1 MFWIGSEKDR
11 FRAQRWISII
21 VLCVGTLFLISNIY
35 QYVSCQGPGYPIFKA
50 LVVMAIGTG
59 MFYISD
65 KW

>member
-1 MFWIGSEKDR
+1 MFWYGSIKDR
-11 FRAQRWISII
+11 FRVQRRISII
-21 VLCVGTLFLISNIY
+21 VLCVGALFLISGIY

-50 LVVMAIGTG
+50 FVLMGVGSV